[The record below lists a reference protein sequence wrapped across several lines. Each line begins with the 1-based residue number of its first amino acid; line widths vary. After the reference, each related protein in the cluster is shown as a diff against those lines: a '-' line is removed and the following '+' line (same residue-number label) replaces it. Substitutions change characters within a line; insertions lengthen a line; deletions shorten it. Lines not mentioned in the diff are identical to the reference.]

1 MQATTCNQQPCNYM
15 TKLIKF
21 SWELL
26 LKGCEIRLH
35 NSSKNSEMLYDERD
49 VGNEET
55 DFRIKNLLSWQNIL
69 SNRQIAADIEE
80 KWANQGE
87 VLRRGISPIYLSS
100 SNKWKPCHG
109 AINSRSRN
117 LRTALEKYFRFQW
130 NCKQLRIEARNSMA
144 NSEIYFP
151 IFSETIH
158 TILKIFSQHD
168 LRKVR

>member
-1 MQATTCNQQPCNYM
+1 
-15 TKLIKF
+15 
-21 SWELL
+21 
-26 LKGCEIRLH
+26 
-35 NSSKNSEMLYDERD
+35 MLQDKQD
-49 VGNEET
+49 VGNEKT
-55 DFRIKNLLSWQNIL
+55 DFRTKNLLSWQNIL

-109 AINSRSRN
+109 AINCRSHN

-130 NCKQLRIEARNSMA
+130 NCKQLRIEARKSMA
-144 NSEIYFP
+144 NSQICFP
-151 IFSETIH
+151 IFSEIIH